1 MRYGVIQGLEW
12 VMRKQELSR
21 GPLMTLSKQVQSSLD
36 EAVAS
41 LRNALAFSARNE
53 ETYVSKHIADVMFQI
68 ENLKNVT
75 SVLAM
80 SEKIMKDMEE
90 DN

>member
-1 MRYGVIQGLEW
+1 
-12 VMRKQELSR
+12 
-21 GPLMTLSKQVQSSLD
+21 MTLSKQVQDSLD
-36 EAVAS
+36 EAQAS

>member
-1 MRYGVIQGLEW
+1 MRYGVIQELEW

-41 LRNALAFSARNE
+41 LRNALSFAARSE
-53 ETYVSKHIADVMFQI
+53 EPYISKHIADVMFQI
-68 ENLKNVT
+68 ENLKNV
-75 SVLAM
+75 SNVLAM
-80 SEKIMKDMEE
+80 SEKLMKDLEE
-90 DN
+90 EN